1 MNPRKQKRFL
11 FQFHETCGVSI
22 KGNVLCVC
30 VCERERER
38 ERERGYQCQELRV
51 CLNTACFAEIE
62 KPIIESTIDKGKS

>member
-1 MNPRKQKRFL
+1 MNPCKQKRFL
-11 FQFHETCGVSI
+11 FQFHETRGVSI

-30 VCERERER
+30 VTQRERERER

-62 KPIIESTIDKGKS
+62 SLLLKVL

>member
-1 MNPRKQKRFL
+1 MNPRKQIRFL

-30 VCERERER
+30 VCVRER

>member
-1 MNPRKQKRFL
+1 MKLVEYQSRAMF
-11 FQFHETCGVSI
+11 
-22 KGNVLCVC
+22 CV
-30 VCERERER
+30 R

>member
-11 FQFHETCGVSI
+11 FQFHETHGVSI
-22 KGNVLCVC
+22 KGNVLCVCVCVC

-51 CLNTACFAEIE
+51 CLNIACFAEIE
-62 KPIIESTIDKGKS
+62 NLLLKVL

>member
-1 MNPRKQKRFL
+1 M
-11 FQFHETCGVSI
+11 
-22 KGNVLCVC
+22 CVC
-30 VCERERER
+30 VCERER